1 MKPFSRFKVF
11 FRYFSKHT
19 TEDKIEKSPSPA
31 FEKSKSDKIDT
42 EEGSSFKNNGKRKN
56 RVKKKPA
63 SKKKYEGPGK
73 KSNIKPEPE
82 NKDPLFEEMVNKTMK
97 KSPVSEFK
105 KSSETSKPAHQIA
118 SEYPPPQ
125 KSLDL
130 HGMTQD
136 AAVKKIRWF
145 VSSCRK
151 EGKLTVRVITGRGKH
166 SPSGPILKEVAE
178 KEAVKLKNEN
188 QLIFFK
194 WDRKKKHKSSS
205 MLFFL
210 RQKKK

>member
-1 MKPFSRFKVF
+1 MKPFSRFKNF
-11 FRYFSKHT
+11 FHYFSKHA
-19 TEDKIEKSPSPA
+19 TEDKAKEKSSPA
-31 FEKSKSDKIDT
+31 FEKSKSNKIDA

-56 RVKKKPA
+56 RVEKKPA
-63 SKKKYEGPGK
+63 SKEKSEGPGK

-82 NKDPLFEEMVNKTMK
+82 NKDLLFEEMINKSMK

-105 KSSETSKPAHQIA
+105 QSSETLKPIHQVA

-136 AAVKKIRWF
+136 AAVKKIRCF

-166 SPSGPILKEVAE
+166 SPAGPVLKEVAE
-178 KEAVKLKNEN
+178 KEAVMLKNEN